1 MGEEN
6 RVDIDL
12 QTNRV
17 RKLPLNLSDEALK
30 VSATVLANKLLDY
43 VRKCGIYENITP
55 EQVFGKE
62 EKD

>member
-12 QTNRV
+12 RTNRV
-17 RKLPLNLSDEALK
+17 RKSPLNLSDETLK

-43 VRKCGIYENITP
+43 VRMRGTYENMTP
-55 EQVFGKE
+55 EQVFRKE